1 MDGCRKPPPPR
12 RPEMSFRTSPDK
24 ILDHIDRE
32 RNRDDDGRDDFPR
45 DASSRELDTT
55 IPASDATPSERLRRV
70 FSLVEKSYTSAA
82 GGAEIRRLAQRFQAV
97 GDIPHLHARGD
108 VSVAISYLDHE
119 RHDDVGIT
127 PFEIRAA
134 DFEEVRK
141 VTKSSRPDANA
152 LRILRE
158 NLRSGVMAA
167 FRKME
172 PRLRDAVRER
182 ADLGHIEVRVSVDL
196 RPAG

>member
-1 MDGCRKPPPPR
+1 
-12 RPEMSFRTSPDK
+12 MSFRNNPDR

-32 RNRDDDGRDDFPR
+32 RNRDDDGRNDFPR
-45 DASSRELDTT
+45 DATGRELDTT
-55 IPASDATPSERLRRV
+55 VPALDATTSERLRRV
-70 FSLVEKSYTSAA
+70 FSLVERAYTSAA
-82 GGAEIRRLAQRFQAV
+82 GGTELRRLAQRFQAI
-97 GDIPHLHARGD
+97 GDIPHQHARGD
-108 VSVAISYLDHE
+108 VSVAVSYLDHE
-119 RHDDVGIT
+119 RPDDVGMT
-127 PFEIRAA
+127 PFEIRAEH
-134 DFEEVRK
+134 FEEARK

-158 NLRSGVMAA
+158 NLRSGVMTA

-182 ADLGHIEVRVSVDL
+182 ADLGHLEVRVSVDL